1 VTIVEP
7 EAAEQ
12 TSLGWQQH
20 CEADGL
26 RERKKAA
33 TRRALGFA
41 AMRLAIERGLDN
53 VLVEDIAAAA
63 GVSTRTFNNYFASKY
78 EAICSLAM
86 ERGKFIGAQ
95 LRARPAGEPLMDAIT
110 NAVIAPY
117 EHGNQV
123 PDKAHIEGIRL
134 VVRSPALQGE
144 FLRTQYVTQQELAA
158 AIADRIGSDPAEIFP
173 RVMAGAVTAAT
184 HVALDRWLSA
194 DPPTALVPLLK
205 EALGQFRC
213 PLPQDVTPKAN
224 TPKANSI
231 SIVVQ
236 PAHADFGQTGPSAP
250 PADRHPPRATPSHQ
264 LSAP

>member
-1 VTIVEP
+1 VTVTEP
-7 EAAEQ
+7 ETAEQ
-12 TSLGWQQH
+12 TSLGWQH
-20 CEADGL
+20 HEPDGL

-63 GVSTRTFNNYFASKY
+63 DVSTRTFNNYFASKY

-86 ERGKFIGAQ
+86 ERGKFIGAL
-95 LRARPAGEPLMDAIT
+95 LRARPAGESLMDAIT

-117 EHGNQV
+117 EHGNQA
-123 PDKAHIEGIRL
+123 PDKAYIEGIRL
-134 VVRSPALQGE
+134 VVRSSALQGE
-144 FLRTQYVTQQELAA
+144 FLRTQYVTQQELAV
-158 AIADRIGSDPAEIFP
+158 AIADRIGSDPAEMFP

-194 DPPTALVPLLK
+194 DPPTALVPLLR

-213 PLPQDVTPKAN
+213 PLPQTVTPIAN
-224 TPKANSI
+224 TPEANSI
-231 SIVVQ
+231 AILVN
-236 PAHADFGQTGPSAP
+236 PADADLGQTQCRASSAAPDVRPLAPSE
-250 PADRHPPRATPSHQ
+250 
-264 LSAP
+264 

>member
-1 VTIVEP
+1 VTVAEP

-12 TSLGWQQH
+12 TSLGWH
-20 CEADGL
+20 REPDGL

-33 TRRALGFA
+33 TRRALGLA

-53 VLVEDIAAAA
+53 VLVDDIAAAA

-86 ERGKFIGAQ
+86 ERGKFIGAE
-95 LRARPAGEPLMDAIT
+95 LRARPPGESLMDAIT

-117 EHGNQV
+117 ENGDQ
-123 PDKAHIEGIRL
+123 PPGRAHIDGIKL
-134 VVRSPALQGE
+134 VLRSPALQGE

-158 AIADRIGSDPAEIFP
+158 AIADRIGSDPAEMFP
-173 RVMAGAVTAAT
+173 RVMAGAVAAAT
-184 HVALDRWLSA
+184 HVALDYWLSA

-213 PLPQDVTPKAN
+213 PLPQRITPIAN
-224 TPKANSI
+224 TPQANSI
-231 SIVVQ
+231 AIIVQ
-236 PAHADFGQTGPSAP
+236 PPDADLVEIMPSAAVVRP
-250 PADRHPPRATPSHQ
+250 LAPSE
-264 LSAP
+264 

>member
-1 VTIVEP
+1 VIVVER
-7 EAAEQ
+7 EAAEPA
-12 TSLGWQQH
+12 SLGWRQA
-20 CEADGL
+20 EPDGL

-33 TRRALGFA
+33 TRRGLGIA

-63 GVSTRTFNNYFASKY
+63 GVSTRTFNNYFGSKY

-86 ERGKFIGAQ
+86 ERGRLIGAE
-95 LRARPAGEPLMDAIT
+95 LRARPADEPLMDAIT
-110 NAVIAPY
+110 SAVISPY
-117 EHGNQV
+117 EPGDQP

-144 FLRTQYVTQQELAA
+144 FLRTQYVTQQEIAA
-158 AIADRIGSDPAEIFP
+158 AIADRIGTDPAEMFP
-173 RVMAGAVTAAT
+173 RVMAGAVAAAT

-213 PLPQDVTPKAN
+213 PLTQPVTPVAN
-224 TPKANSI
+224 TPEANSI
-231 SIVVQ
+231 AILVQ
-236 PAHADFGQTGPSAP
+236 PPDADCAPVVRPLPPSE
-250 PADRHPPRATPSHQ
+250 
-264 LSAP
+264 

>member
-1 VTIVEP
+1 M
-7 EAAEQ
+7 AER
-12 TSLGWQQH
+12 
-20 CEADGL
+20 EADGL

-33 TRRALGFA
+33 TRRALGLA

-63 GVSTRTFNNYFASKY
+63 DVSTRTFNNYFASKY

-95 LRARPAGEPLMDAIT
+95 LRARPASESLMDAIT

-144 FLRTQYVTQQELAA
+144 FLRTQYVTQTELAA
-158 AIADRIGSDPAEIFP
+158 AIADRIGSDPAEMFP

-205 EALGQFRC
+205 EALAQFRC
-213 PLPQDVTPKAN
+213 PLAHDITPIAN
-224 TPKANSI
+224 TPQANSI
-231 SIVVQ
+231 ALIVE
-236 PAHADFGQTGPSAP
+236 PAHADLGQDTA
-250 PADRHPPRATPSHQ
+250 PSHQ

>member
-1 VTIVEP
+1 VTVTEP
-7 EAAEQ
+7 LTTEQ
-12 TSLGWQQH
+12 TSLGWRH
-20 CEADGL
+20 SERDGL

-33 TRRALGFA
+33 TRRALGLA

-53 VLVEDIAAAA
+53 VLVDDIAAAA

-86 ERGKFIGAQ
+86 ERGQFIGAE
-95 LRARPAGEPLMDAIT
+95 LRARPAGESLMDAIT

-117 EHGNQV
+117 ENGDQP
-123 PDKAHIEGIRL
+123 PDKALIDGIRL

-144 FLRTQYVTQQELAA
+144 FLRTQYVAQQDLAS
-158 AIADRIGSDPAEIFP
+158 AIADRIGSDPAEMFP
-173 RVMAGAVTAAT
+173 RVMAGAVAAAM

-213 PLPQDVTPKAN
+213 PLPQRMTPTAN
-224 TPKANSI
+224 TLQANSI
-231 SIVVQ
+231 AIFVQ
-236 PAHADFGQTGPSAP
+236 PADADLVEITPSAAVVRP
-250 PADRHPPRATPSHQ
+250 LAPSE
-264 LSAP
+264 

>member
-1 VTIVEP
+1 MLLVMTV
-7 EAAEQ
+7 AER
-12 TSLGWQQH
+12 
-20 CEADGL
+20 EDGL

-33 TRRALGFA
+33 TRRALGLA

-63 GVSTRTFNNYFASKY
+63 DVSTRTFNNYFASKY

-86 ERGKFIGAQ
+86 ERGRFIGAQ
-95 LRARPAGEPLMDAIT
+95 LRARPASESLMDAIT

-117 EHGNQV
+117 EYGHQ
-123 PDKAHIEGIRL
+123 PPERAYIEGIRL

-144 FLRTQYVTQQELAA
+144 FLRTQYVTQQELSV
-158 AIADRIGSDPAEIFP
+158 AIADRIGADPAEMFP
-173 RVMAGAVTAAT
+173 RVMAGAVAAAT
-184 HVALDRWLSA
+184 HVALDYWLSA

-213 PLPQDVTPKAN
+213 PLAPDVTPAAN
-224 TPKANSI
+224 TPQANSI
-231 SIVVQ
+231 ALIVQ
-236 PAHADFGQTGPSAP
+236 SAHADLGQITASAP
-250 PADRHPPRATPSHQ
+250 RPDPHLRPAAPSHP

>member
-1 VTIVEP
+1 MVER
-7 EAAEQ
+7 
-12 TSLGWQQH
+12 SLT
-20 CEADGL
+20 EPDGL

-33 TRRALGFA
+33 TRRALGLA

-63 GVSTRTFNNYFASKY
+63 DVSTRTFNNYFASKY

-86 ERGKFIGAQ
+86 ERGQFIGAQ
-95 LRARPAGEPLMDAIT
+95 LRARPATESLMDAIT

-134 VVRSPALQGE
+134 VIKSPALQGE
-144 FLRTQYVTQQELAA
+144 FLRTQYATQQELAA
-158 AIADRIGSDPAEIFP
+158 AIADRIGSDPAEMFP

-184 HVALDRWLSA
+184 HVALEHWLSA

-205 EALGQFRC
+205 EALGQLRC
-213 PLPQDVTPKAN
+213 PLAPDVTPIAN
-224 TPKANSI
+224 TPQANSI
-231 SIVVQ
+231 ALIVR
-236 PAHADFGQTGPSAP
+236 PAHADLGQATTSAP
-250 PADRHPPRATPSHQ
+250 PADPQPTHAAAPLHP